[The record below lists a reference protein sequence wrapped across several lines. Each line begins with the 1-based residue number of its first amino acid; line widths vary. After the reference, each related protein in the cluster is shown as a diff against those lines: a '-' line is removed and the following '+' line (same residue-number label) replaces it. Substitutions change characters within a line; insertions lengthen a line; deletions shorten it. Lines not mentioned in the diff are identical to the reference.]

1 MPTYTYNKIYAKL
14 NGRLHDKILNL
25 ADPRET
31 INSAVNFVTGDIDL
45 RSCKRKAAASP
56 NIFDDVYDYACPS
69 DLKGTA
75 IIDVIPQVNRPI
87 DSELELTTEEQFD
100 RTKTMNK
107 LMVAFSDD
115 SFMRKIR
122 ISMNVDDDSFTIAE
136 LDSLS
141 SGGGTW
147 ALFGDA
153 ENVAVDGDDYVRG
166 SGSIKWD
173 ISSAGGTTAGI
184 QNSTLDEFDITDY
197 LSAGSIFV
205 FAKITSTTNLTNYI
219 LRVGN
224 DSSNYYTKTVT
235 ADHAGNAFH
244 VGWNLLRF
252 DLQSAT
258 QTGTVAPTTCDYV
271 AVYMTKDGAKISET
285 DYKFDWIV
293 MKRGQIHEVLYY
305 SKYAWQTAAGV
316 WIENS
321 TVDGDYINV
330 DTEELEL
337 IMTKATEMG
346 AQELRDY
353 EDEDRQ
359 IKKYAGL
366 KADYLIKHPSE
377 AKLLTNQ
384 YYNV

>member
-1 MPTYTYNKIYAKL
+1 MPNYTYADIYAKL
-14 NGRLHDKILNL
+14 NGRIHAKILNL
-25 ADPRET
+25 EDPRET

-45 RSCKRKAAASP
+45 RSCKRKATASP
-56 NIFDDVYDYACPS
+56 NIFDDIYDYACPT
-69 DLKGTA
+69 DLKGIA
-75 IIDVIPQVNRPI
+75 LIDVIPQVNRPI
-87 DSELELTTEEQFD
+87 DSEIELTTEEQFD
-100 RTKTMNK
+100 RKKTINK

-271 AVYMTKDGAKISET
+271 AVYMTKAGAKISET

>member
-1 MPTYTYNKIYAKL
+1 MPNYTYADIYAKL
-14 NGRLHDKILNL
+14 NGRLHGKILNL
-25 ADPRET
+25 EDARET
-31 INSAVNFVTGDIDL
+31 ITSAVNFVTGDIDL
-45 RSCKRKAAASP
+45 RSCKRKATASP
-56 NIFDDVYDYACPS
+56 NIFDDVYDYACPT
-69 DLKGTA
+69 DLKGIA

-87 DSELELTTEEQFD
+87 DSELDLTTEEQFD

-107 LMVAFSDD
+107 FMVAFSDD
-115 SFMRKIR
+115 SFMRKIK
-122 ISMNVDDDSFTIAE
+122 ISMKVDDDSFTIAE
-136 LDSLS
+136 LDTLS

-197 LSAGSIFV
+197 LSSGSIFV
-205 FAKITSTTNLTNYI
+205 FAKITSVTNLTNYI

-224 DSSNYYTKTVT
+224 DSSNYYSKTVT

-258 QTGTVAPTTCDYV
+258 QTGTVAPTTCDYA
-271 AVYMTKDGAKISET
+271 AVYMTKAGAKISET
-285 DYKFDWIV
+285 DYKFDWMV
-293 MKRGQIHEVLYY
+293 MKRGKIHEILYY
-305 SKYAWQTAAGV
+305 SKYAWQTSAGV

-337 IMTKATEMG
+337 VMTKATEMG

-377 AKLLTNQ
+377 AKLLINQ